1 MRQKLTQG
9 RFPAVVKHASWGSNR
24 DRAWCGPRELY
35 KNTLM
40 IIIRPNQWNELGT
53 KSLFRHRQGHCQIN
67 LEATCKKCQHQRQQQ
82 QHASRSKHWV
92 TSNSDPLWAWR
103 WTLSFTKTR
112 GIEHQNATKRHY
124 FKHPAVVGGWMRR
137 FLDLIFFLER
147 ELVFIAEFGEGRVK

>member
-53 KSLFRHRQGHCQIN
+53 KWLFRHRQGHCQIN
-67 LEATCKKCQHQRQQQ
+67 LEATCKKCQHQR
-82 QHASRSKHWV
+82 HS
-92 TSNSDPLWAWR
+92 SNTQAGANIEWPQILTHYMAWR

-137 FLDLIFFLER
+137 FLDLIFFWR
-147 ELVFIAEFGEGRVK
+147 EWVFIAEFGEGRVK